1 LGHLTPVAFD
11 DSFVVQAH
19 PKQNKDMTA
28 IRQKIITPLR
38 IETIP
43 SFLSYSF
50 FAIMREILRSI
61 NPSKKL
67 CHLKIKSALVF
78 MDLKFKSAP
87 FFNLTKRHNLKKP
100 KGGFRL
106 CPNCT
111 NDLLQ
116 SKSKSFLTV
125 IQRMKSNES
134 ISRRSWGSREDG
146 FSYS

>member
-1 LGHLTPVAFD
+1 VAFD

-67 CHLKIKSALVF
+67 SRTSLQPVLKVFKPFVILIKS
-78 MDLKFKSAP
+78 K
-87 FFNLTKRHNLKKP
+87 
-100 KGGFRL
+100 
-106 CPNCT
+106 
-111 NDLLQ
+111 
-116 SKSKSFLTV
+116 
-125 IQRMKSNES
+125 
-134 ISRRSWGSREDG
+134 ISS
-146 FSYS
+146 